1 MSYFNLQKLTM
12 INLLLRLIEAI
23 LRWNVISILIFIWGL
38 RLEIKNFIPFK
49 IQNNSKKILNKLVR
63 KITMS
68 KIFWLK

>member
-38 RLEIKNFIPFK
+38 RLEIKNFIQFR
-49 IQNNSKKILNKLVR
+49 IQNNSKKIINKLVR
-63 KITMS
+63 KITML

>member
-38 RLEIKNFIPFK
+38 RLEIKNFIQFK
-49 IQNNSKKILNKLVR
+49 IQNNSKKIINKLVR
-63 KITMS
+63 KITML

>member
-38 RLEIKNFIPFK
+38 RLEIKNFIQFK
-49 IQNNSKKILNKLVR
+49 ILNNSKKIINKLVR
-63 KITMS
+63 KITML

>member
-1 MSYFNLQKLTM
+1 MSYFNLQKLTT

-23 LRWNVISILIFIWGL
+23 LRWNVISILIFIWDL

-49 IQNNSKKILNKLVR
+49 IQNNSKKIINKLVR
-63 KITMS
+63 KITML